1 MFPDDDDD
9 DEKEE
14 DGEEEE
20 EVLDEE
26 AQLMASMG
34 LPLAFTS
41 SSGKRRAVSVVPF
54 MKSNIEWMEQFLL
67 GLLFSQASS
76 DETTTPYISTPL
88 HMTAEAIW
96 KIRAQPILFFFFGFF
111 LS

>member
-1 MFPDDDDD
+1 MFPDDD
-9 DEKEE
+9 EEEE

-41 SSGKRRAVSVVPF
+41 SGKRSVSGVTF
-54 MKSNIEWMEQFLL
+54 MKSNLKWW
-67 GLLFSQASS
+67 SS
-76 DETTTPYISTPL
+76 SCWVCYFPNPVQKKPRPPL
-88 HMTAEAIW
+88 
-96 KIRAQPILFFFFGFF
+96 
-111 LS
+111 

>member
-1 MFPDDDDD
+1 MFPDDDDDD

-41 SSGKRRAVSVVPF
+41 SSGKRRAVSDVPF

-76 DETTTPYISTPL
+76 DETTTSYIRVL
-88 HMTAEAIW
+88 HYI
-96 KIRAQPILFFFFGFF
+96 
-111 LS
+111 